1 MDLTPL
7 RAAMASS
14 RNKTVQVVADS
25 GQGLS
30 RMARELHETLPNIGV
45 VTQDAEAHVTLLRD
59 TVIEEVATGLE
70 QRGVER
76 EEMLRRCTRTLEM
89 CGLADLADRHPT
101 QLSGGQT
108 RRLAIA
114 TVAVLEPQ
122 IFVLDNP
129 FAGLDPESSR
139 AIVSLFRE
147 MPSEIV
153 VLGNRVHREL
163 GSSVLSLRDDSL
175 SLHVP
180 APQEVSLPAPVA
192 ASIAAPIDLGSV
204 SATRGGA
211 SRRWWQFKAS
221 TQPDFAVGP
230 LPLVVSPSS
239 VVWLRGA
246 NGSGKTTLLRAMA
259 GLDGNDGV
267 SVSTSLAFQHA
278 ADQVVD
284 TTISGFIGDAGLISE
299 LDFDPEEHPLD
310 LSASNLRLAQ
320 MASVYV
326 QNRTLMLFDEPDVG
340 LDTCGRTRA
349 HEMLARCLS
358 GGAALVMTCHDT
370 SFMDEVG
377 EYAQVSEVWV

>member
-7 RAAMASS
+7 RASLAAS

-30 RMARELHETLPNIGV
+30 RLARELHETLPGCGV
-45 VTQDAEAHVTLLRD
+45 VIQDAEAHISLLRD
-59 TVIEEVATGLE
+59 TVIEEVAIGLE
-70 QRGVER
+70 QRGIDR
-76 EEMLRRCTRTLEM
+76 EEMMKRCTRTLDM
-89 CGLADLADRHPT
+89 CGLADLAHRHPT

-114 TVAVLEPQ
+114 TVAVLEPD

-139 AIVSLFRE
+139 AIVALFRA
-147 MPSEIV
+147 MPSEII
-153 VLGNRVHREL
+153 VLGNRAHREL
-163 GSSVLSLRDDSL
+163 GTTVLSLRDDSL
-175 SLHVP
+175 SIHVP
-180 APQEVSLPAPVA
+180 ASHEVSLPAPVP
-192 ASIAAPIDLGSV
+192 ASSAAPIDLGSV
-204 SATRGGA
+204 SASRGGA

-221 TQPDFAVGP
+221 TEPDFAVGP
-230 LPLVVSPSS
+230 VSLQVTSGG

-259 GLDGNDGV
+259 GLDDNAGV
-267 SVSTSLAFQHA
+267 SVPTSLALQHA

-284 TTISGFIGDAGLISE
+284 TTISSFIGDAALISE
-299 LDFDPEEHPLD
+299 LGFDPEEHPLD

-320 MASVYV
+320 IASIYA

-340 LDTCGRTRA
+340 LDTRGRTRA
-349 HEMLARCLS
+349 HELLARCLS
-358 GGAALVMTCHDT
+358 GGAALVMTCHDA